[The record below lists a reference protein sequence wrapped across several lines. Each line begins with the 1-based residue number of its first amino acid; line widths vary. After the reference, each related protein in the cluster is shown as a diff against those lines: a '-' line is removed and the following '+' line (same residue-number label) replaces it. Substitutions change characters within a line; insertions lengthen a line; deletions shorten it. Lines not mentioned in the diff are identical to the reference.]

1 MKKTSR
7 RLVMQGVRK
16 PQIVW
21 WVDGSFNL
29 ISCEGRIGY
38 EVQVLDADDVQGVH
52 GVFENLPTSKLVAW
66 SSQRCKRKLCS
77 TTAAELMAL
86 VAAVKKAPEYIRLV
100 QSLWGVQPNII
111 FLTDSQGALGWLRKR
126 KAEKD
131 PAMQG
136 YVELVCERIEEMKA
150 EVLWVDTK
158 VQRADRQTK
167 LIVEK

>member
-1 MKKTSR
+1 MS
-7 RLVMQGVRK
+7 
-16 PQIVW
+16 
-21 WVDGSFNL
+21 
-29 ISCEGRIGY
+29 
-38 EVQVLDADDVQGVH
+38 
-52 GVFENLPTSKLVAW
+52 W

-77 TTAAELMAL
+77 TTAAELLAL

-100 QSLWGVQPNII
+100 ESLWGEKPEVM

-150 EVLWVDTK
+150 EILWVDTK
-158 VQRADRQTK
+158 DQRADRQTK
-167 LIVEK
+167 FVVEK